1 MATYINNPQETK
13 VHQIH
18 TIRQCTTQIGPSI
31 NKRNCVLSYNSP
43 LANNTVSSHFRA
55 SFLLKL
61 SKEPRKRE
69 RRRFMESTEEMTK
82 VGRKVFNPLL
92 FYAVKP
98 IHQTSLK
105 YPSRHQVIKQISKL
119 VTKQGSSHQ
128 KTKGKKNTVQTIYK
142 AFCAVPDKFHNS
154 KTQSPLTESFS

>member
-1 MATYINNPQETK
+1 MYINAYVNCKSRNFYYHILSFPIHQNPTVQLRSLWKQTK
-13 VHQIH
+13 RRKWHHISPTPRDQSTSDPHNKTVRNPNR
-18 TIRQCTTQIGPSI
+18 TIYQQ
-31 NKRNCVLSYNSP
+31 RNCVLSYNSP

-69 RRRFMESTEEMTK
+69 RRKFMESTY

-98 IHQTSLK
+98 IHQTSLML
-105 YPSRHQVIKQISKL
+105 SAIIQAAIK
-119 VTKQGSSHQ
+119 
-128 KTKGKKNTVQTIYK
+128 
-142 AFCAVPDKFHNS
+142 
-154 KTQSPLTESFS
+154 

>member
-1 MATYINNPQETK
+1 MKADKKKKMASYITHPQETK

-18 TIRQCTTQIGPSI
+18 TIRQCATQIGPSI

-61 SKEPRKRE
+61 SKEPRKQRE

-82 VGRKVFNPLL
+82 VGMKVFNPLL

-98 IHQTSLK
+98 IHQTSLML
-105 YPSRHQVIKQISKL
+105 SAIIQAAIK
-119 VTKQGSSHQ
+119 
-128 KTKGKKNTVQTIYK
+128 
-142 AFCAVPDKFHNS
+142 
-154 KTQSPLTESFS
+154 

>member
-1 MATYINNPQETK
+1 MYMYDHCMYIHAYVNCKFFKAEISIIYPVLSNISESNCSAKKLMKADRKKKMATYIIDPQETK

-69 RRRFMESTEEMTK
+69 RRRFMESTN

-98 IHQTSLK
+98 IHQTSLML
-105 YPSRHQVIKQISKL
+105 SAIIQAAIK
-119 VTKQGSSHQ
+119 
-128 KTKGKKNTVQTIYK
+128 
-142 AFCAVPDKFHNS
+142 
-154 KTQSPLTESFS
+154 